1 MVDFRDLE
9 RFAKGISRGFHPAVS
24 INVNR
29 SEVGLLMMLSEEKRR
44 PFKHYGSRLHM
55 EKSSFSYIVD
65 LLVLKELVIKVED
78 ENDKRR
84 KSIELTQQGKSIVDE
99 LKTQHQTYVNEKLS
113 VFSKEELKELEE
125 AVKVVKKLGE
135 KLRQVNEREHDDRG
149 HRDDLHRS
157 DHPKG
162 PRRPPMEYR
171 GPRREHK

>member
-84 KSIELTQQGKSIVDE
+84 KSNFR
-99 LKTQHQTYVNEKLS
+99 YVS
-113 VFSKEELKELEE
+113 VCRRN
-125 AVKVVKKLGE
+125 A
-135 KLRQVNEREHDDRG
+135 RG
-149 HRDDLHRS
+149 F
-157 DHPKG
+157 K
-162 PRRPPMEYR
+162 
-171 GPRREHK
+171 